1 MMTSNIGI
9 SAVPSLPV
17 IADVLQIGVVEPLDY
32 GQKLRSLVLR
42 IDSRQFAVRENVRQR
57 DGVDF
62 HPDLTACIERQKR
75 LPQKNAAGRYLR
87 FPVESL
93 DVRPACGYIFQ
104 KIATRPPFEIPEKR
118 VGQFFTSSSR
128 DSMRKLSMS
137 ATKPRMASKILG
149 YFWNTDAMYSGVYGI
164 SLPLASVNPRQS
176 STTVSA

>member
-1 MMTSNIGI
+1 M
-9 SAVPSLPV
+9 
-17 IADVLQIGVVEPLDY
+17 IADVFQVRVVETLDD
-32 GQKLRSLVLR
+32 GQKFRALVR
-42 IDSRQFAVRENVRQR
+42 IVDSDQFAVRENVRQR

-62 HPDLTACIERQKR
+62 HPDLTARVERQEG

-87 FPVESL
+87 LPVESL
-93 DVRPACGYIFQ
+93 DVRPACFYFFQ
-104 KIATRPPFEIPEKR
+104 EIATRPPFEIPEKR

-164 SLPLASVNPRQS
+164 SLPFASVNPRQS